1 MIDYNDHPGSTSK
14 YQCEQLAKVARI
26 IPDFSNIVEIGAY
39 YGRTS
44 RVYYYNKQKNSKLTV
59 IDDFWYED
67 SDNKILGNKELI
79 ENAIT
84 QSKKFET
91 TYYSFLDLCKD
102 FVDDI
107 TVLHQKAEN
116 YEIKTPFDFVY
127 LDAAHDNRKIKII
140 DKFITDNNIMSG
152 HDFIDEHPIVIKNV
166 LEAKNK
172 YKREL
177 VLIKDTSIWFL
188 LNKNSFFFD
197 SLYKE
202 NIEINR
208 IS

>member
-127 LDAAHDNRKIKII
+127 LDPPYYVDCH
-140 DKFITDNNIMSG
+140 
-152 HDFIDEHPIVIKNV
+152 
-166 LEAKNK
+166 
-172 YKREL
+172 EL
-177 VLIKDTSIWFL
+177 VLNQLFNCNNITLSIILPLKLVGVLKFVIFIL
-188 LNKNSFFFD
+188 KFGKQLFIIFNCP
-197 SLYKE
+197 
-202 NIEINR
+202 
-208 IS
+208 